1 MRFKD
6 RRGFTLI
13 EMAIVVGIIGLLAA
27 ILVPIVF
34 NQITS
39 AEQART
45 EADCRSI
52 ATAMMLLRKD
62 TGDWPCRSGNTA
74 DNYELIYGNGNEP
87 DDWNMTG
94 GQSDNM
100 SNHLITNA
108 RGYNAN
114 KWAGPYIES
123 VAPDPWGN
131 RYQAYV
137 EGFHS
142 GVTDVR
148 VWVISAGPNG
158 QLETETDDTTLQ
170 GDDIGVMMR

>member
-1 MRFKD
+1 MRLKD

-13 EMAIVVGIIGLLAA
+13 EMAIVVGIVGLLAA

-52 ATAMMLLRKD
+52 ATAIMLLRKD
-62 TGDWPCRSGNTA
+62 TGDWPCRNGSNPNT
-74 DNYELIYGNGNEP
+74 YYLIYGTGNQP
-87 DDWNMTG
+87 QNWNRTG
-94 GQSDNM
+94 GSSDDM
-100 SNHLITNA
+100 ANHLISNN
-108 RGYNAN
+108 RGYSSSR
-114 KWAGPYIES
+114 WAGPYIER
-123 VAPDPWGN
+123 VEPDPWGN

-137 EGFHS
+137 RGFHS
-142 GVTDVR
+142 GVTNVR

-158 QLETETDDTTLQ
+158 NLETRTNDTALQ
-170 GDDIGVMMR
+170 GDDIGVMMH